1 MYNTS
6 IVIVSNNALLYIQSE
21 RKSKLYRMRIHCREN
36 LYGPR
41 SLNQS
46 QQVSMLIVIVINN
59 Y

>member
-21 RKSKLYRMRIHCREN
+21 RKSKLYRMGIHFREN

-41 SLNQS
+41 SLSQS
-46 QQVSMLIVIVINN
+46 QQVSMLIIIVINN